1 MGTLSGE
8 HNMTFK
14 LNYFMKNI
22 GLITG
27 ILLLMTFNIPNNI
40 FSDMIYNW
48 DVTVNNW
55 DVMHLLLGFYSSSV
69 DATHTYLDLTN
80 TQQLFLPVIFQVLG
94 IIATIRFLRYPLSFH
109 LFIKQRASSKWD
121 YFLFFFKK
129 MMLDAVIYTIS
140 LIISLSVI
148 LYTSPI
154 LSTES
159 SFNYQEGNFKLHLF
173 TYAVLFFI
181 MLIVASVF
189 IFIGYIQNQ
198 ALLFLLITVSILTTL
213 NVLDRVVTA
222 VNLILFDGQF
232 FFIDSFFFWL
242 VLLMIE
248 VMYLSRRKIRQESY
262 ND

>member
-1 MGTLSGE
+1 M
-8 HNMTFK
+8 MFK
-14 LNYFMKNI
+14 LKYFLKNI

-27 ILLLMTFNIPNNI
+27 VLLLMTFNIPNKI
-40 FSDMIYNW
+40 FSDIIYNL

-55 DVMHLLLGFYSSSV
+55 DVMHILLGFYSYSV
-69 DATHTYLDLTN
+69 DPSHTYLDLAN

-109 LFIKQRASSKWD
+109 LFIKKRASNKWR

-129 MMLDAVIYTIS
+129 MTLDAVIYTIS

-159 SFNYQEGNFKLHLF
+159 SFNYQEGNFKLKLF
-173 TYAVLFFI
+173 TYAALFFI
-181 MLIVASVF
+181 MLIVSSVF
-189 IFIGYIQNQ
+189 IFIGYIKNQ

-213 NVLDRVVTA
+213 NVFDRVVTT

-232 FFIDSFFFWL
+232 FFIDSLFFWL

-248 VMYLSRRKIRQESY
+248 VVFLSRMKVRQESY

>member
-1 MGTLSGE
+1 M
-8 HNMTFK
+8 
-14 LNYFMKNI
+14 
-22 GLITG
+22 
-27 ILLLMTFNIPNNI
+27 
-40 FSDMIYNW
+40 
-48 DVTVNNW
+48 
-55 DVMHLLLGFYSSSV
+55 
-69 DATHTYLDLTN
+69 
-80 TQQLFLPVIFQVLG
+80 
-94 IIATIRFLRYPLSFH
+94 
-109 LFIKQRASSKWD
+109 
-121 YFLFFFKK
+121 
-129 MMLDAVIYTIS
+129 
-140 LIISLSVI
+140 I

-159 SFNYQEGNFKLHLF
+159 SFNYQEGNFKLQLF

-248 VMYLSRRKIRQESY
+248 VMYLSRMKIRQESY

>member
-1 MGTLSGE
+1 MYLTLLE
-8 HNMTFK
+8 
-14 LNYFMKNI
+14 
-22 GLITG
+22 
-27 ILLLMTFNIPNNI
+27 P
-40 FSDMIYNW
+40 
-48 DVTVNNW
+48 
-55 DVMHLLLGFYSSSV
+55 V
-69 DATHTYLDLTN
+69 DWGAS
-80 TQQLFLPVIFQVLG
+80 
-94 IIATIRFLRYPLSFH
+94 RF
-109 LFIKQRASSKWD
+109 
-121 YFLFFFKK
+121 
-129 MMLDAVIYTIS
+129 
-140 LIISLSVI
+140 
-148 LYTSPI
+148 PI

-159 SFNYQEGNFKLHLF
+159 SFNYQEGNFKLQLF

-248 VMYLSRRKIRQESY
+248 VMYLSRMKIRQESY